1 MNFPVQ
7 KHNINSQKMKPT
19 KVSIFKNPKALPHI
33 SLFEDLDVSKVSLCR
48 NFHKILTYIK
58 KQVINMSTESRSIPK
73 NTNHIILCALLV
85 SSFFLSILIFEQRV
99 SAAKKTPESVI
110 VELKAQ
116 GKLKKAME
124 LIDKYINNCSVNVTY
139 SWGYNEKGC
148 IFTLMG
154 EYTKAIYAFQESLRY
169 SNGASD
175 DFITLMNMGSLQH
188 SLGDYADA
196 ISYYEEAIIRMDK
209 DDPRRLWLKMHVAW
223 SGFYLSRG
231 DTMALKQVYKEVKP
245 KLYEIENHLNSFNKG
260 KAYSLASKIAYQLG
274 KYKKA
279 IKLSKKY
286 AKKKNSNTAKLSL
299 ADNLLYL
306 NNETE
311 AYEVFSNIDLK
322 DTDKDM
328 LALWYWLNGD
338 VKQAKSNL
346 EGYSNDVER
355 EKAWRLIR
363 NDEILPYDMW
373 KEARR
378 QKWFVEL
385 IGHTTTDYPNA
396 ATYRNNL
403 GAAWEA
409 KGNYDKAIEY
419 YEKALK
425 SDLENLGEDHPN
437 VATYRNNLG
446 ATWKAKGEYDKAI
459 EYFEKALKSDLNN
472 FGENHPKVATRWNN
486 LGEAWRA
493 KGEYN
498 KAIEYYEKALK
509 SDLNNFG
516 EDHPNLA
523 TYRNNLGVAW
533 NAKGEHDKAIEY
545 FEKALKSDLK
555 TFGEKHSNVATYRNN
570 LGTALNAKGEY
581 DKAIDHLEKALSVIQ
596 VRLGDDHPDT
606 KTLKTNLRLAKEE
619 KPE

>member
-1 MNFPVQ
+1 MM
-7 KHNINSQKMKPT
+7 KTEYHSIRKDINQIVLCVLI
-19 KVSIFKNPKALPHI
+19 VSG
-33 SLFEDLDVSKVSLCR
+33 
-48 NFHKILTYIK
+48 
-58 KQVINMSTESRSIPK
+58 
-73 NTNHIILCALLV
+73 
-85 SSFFLSILIFEQRV
+85 FFLSILISQQKV
-99 SAAKKTPESVI
+99 SAARKTEESVI
-110 VELKAQ
+110 VSLKSN

-124 LIDKYINNCSVNVTY
+124 LIDKYINNCSMNVTY

-148 IFTLMG
+148 VFTLMG

-175 DFITLMNMGSLQH
+175 DFITLLNMGNLQH

-196 ISYYEEAIIRMDK
+196 ISYYDEAIIRMGN
-209 DDPRRLWLKMHVAW
+209 DDPRRYWLKMHVAW

-231 DTMALKQVYKEVKP
+231 DTMALKQVYKEAKP
-245 KLYEIENHLNSFNKG
+245 KLYEIESHLNSFNKG
-260 KAYSLASKIAYQLG
+260 KAYSLASRIAYQLG

-286 AKKKNSNTAKLSL
+286 AKKKNSDSAKLSL
-299 ADNLLYL
+299 AANLLYL
-306 NNETE
+306 KNEVE
-311 AYEVFSNIDLK
+311 ANEVFSNVDLR
-322 DTDKDM
+322 DADKDL

-338 VKQAKSNL
+338 EQQARSNL
-346 EGYSNDVER
+346 EGYPNDVER

-363 NDEILPYDMW
+363 NDEILPYDIW
-373 KEARR
+373 KEARK

-385 IGHTTTDYPNA
+385 IGPLTTDYPNA

-403 GAAWEA
+403 GAAWNG

-425 SDLENLGEDHPN
+425 SDLENFGEDHPN

-446 ATWKAKGEYDKAI
+446 ATWKAKGKYDKAI
-459 EYFEKALKSDLNN
+459 AYYEKALKSDLNN

-493 KGEYN
+493 KGEYD
-498 KAIEYYEKALK
+498 KAIGYYEKALK
-509 SDLNNFG
+509 SGLKNFG
-516 EDHPNLA
+516 DNHPNIA
-523 TYRNNLGVAW
+523 AYRNNLGVAW

-545 FEKALKSDLK
+545 LEMALTSDLK

-570 LGTALNAKGEY
+570 LGTALNAKGEH
-581 DKAIDHLEKALSVIQ
+581 DKAIEHLEKALSVIQ

-619 KPE
+619 RAE

>member
-1 MNFPVQ
+1 
-7 KHNINSQKMKPT
+7 MK
-19 KVSIFKNPKALPHI
+19 
-33 SLFEDLDVSKVSLCR
+33 
-48 NFHKILTYIK
+48 
-58 KQVINMSTESRSIPK
+58 TESHSIRK
-73 NTNHIILCALLV
+73 NLSQIIFCALIV
-85 SSFFLSILIFEQRV
+85 SGFFLLNLIFEQKV
-99 SAAKKTPESVI
+99 SAAGKTRESVI
-110 VELKAQ
+110 VSLKAQ

-124 LIDKYINNCSVNVTY
+124 LIDEYINNCNMNVTY

-169 SNGASD
+169 SGGASD
-175 DFITLMNMGSLQH
+175 DFITLLNMGSLQH

-196 ISYYEEAIIRMDK
+196 ISYYDEAIIRMDN
-209 DDPRRLWLKMHVAW
+209 DDPRRYWLKMHVAW

-231 DTMALKQVYKEVKP
+231 DTMALKQVYKEAKP
-245 KLYEIENHLNSFNKG
+245 VLYEIEKHLNTFNKG
-260 KAYSLASKIAYQLG
+260 KAYALASRIAYQLG
-274 KYKKA
+274 IYDKA

-286 AKKKNSNTAKLSL
+286 AKKKNSDSATLSL
-299 ADNLLYL
+299 ANNLLYL
-306 NNETE
+306 KNEVD
-311 AYEVFSNIDLK
+311 ANEVFNYVDVENA
-322 DTDKDM
+322 DKEL
-328 LALWYWLNGD
+328 LALWYWLKGD
-338 VKQAKSNL
+338 EQQARSNL

-373 KEARR
+373 KEARK

-385 IGHTTTDYPNA
+385 IGPLTTDYPNA
-396 ATYRNNL
+396 STYRNNL
-403 GAAWEA
+403 GASWNG

-419 YEKALK
+419 YENALQ
-425 SDLENLGEDHPN
+425 SDLENFGEDHPN

-446 ATWKAKGEYDKAI
+446 ATWKAKGKYDKAI
-459 EYFEKALKSDLNN
+459 EYYEMALKSDLNN

-493 KGEYN
+493 KGEYD
-498 KAIEYYEKALK
+498 KAIGYYEKALE

-516 EDHPNLA
+516 EDHPNIA
-523 TYRNNLGVAW
+523 AYRNNLGVAW

-545 FEKALKSDLK
+545 LEKALKSDIK

-581 DKAIDHLEKALSVIQ
+581 DKAIEHLEKALSVIQ
-596 VRLGDDHPDT
+596 VRLGNDHPDT

-619 KPE
+619 RPE

>member
-1 MNFPVQ
+1 MM
-7 KHNINSQKMKPT
+7 KTEYHSIRKDINQIVLCVLI
-19 KVSIFKNPKALPHI
+19 VSG
-33 SLFEDLDVSKVSLCR
+33 
-48 NFHKILTYIK
+48 
-58 KQVINMSTESRSIPK
+58 
-73 NTNHIILCALLV
+73 
-85 SSFFLSILIFEQRV
+85 FFLSILISQQKV
-99 SAAKKTPESVI
+99 SAARKTEESVI
-110 VELKAQ
+110 VSLKSN

-124 LIDKYINNCSVNVTY
+124 LIDKYINNCSMNVTY

-148 IFTLMG
+148 VFTLMG

-175 DFITLMNMGSLQH
+175 DFITLLNMGNLQH

-196 ISYYEEAIIRMDK
+196 ISYYDEAIIRMGN
-209 DDPRRLWLKMHVAW
+209 DDPRRYWLKMHVAW

-231 DTMALKQVYKEVKP
+231 DTMALKQVYKEAKP
-245 KLYEIENHLNSFNKG
+245 KLYEIESHLNSFNKG
-260 KAYSLASKIAYQLG
+260 KAYSLASRIAYQLG

-286 AKKKNSNTAKLSL
+286 AKKKNSDSAKLSL
-299 ADNLLYL
+299 AANLLYL
-306 NNETE
+306 KNEVE
-311 AYEVFSNIDLK
+311 ANEVFSNVDLR
-322 DTDKDM
+322 DADKDL

-338 VKQAKSNL
+338 EQQARSNL
-346 EGYSNDVER
+346 EGYPNDVER

-363 NDEILPYDMW
+363 NDEILPYDIW
-373 KEARR
+373 KEARK

-385 IGHTTTDYPNA
+385 IGPLTTDYPNA

-403 GAAWEA
+403 GAAWNG

-425 SDLENLGEDHPN
+425 SDLENFGEDHPN

-446 ATWKAKGEYDKAI
+446 ATWKAKGKYDKAI
-459 EYFEKALKSDLNN
+459 EYYEMALKSDLNN

-493 KGEYN
+493 KGEYD
-498 KAIEYYEKALK
+498 KAIGYYEKALK
-509 SDLNNFG
+509 SGLKNFG
-516 EDHPNLA
+516 DNHPNIA
-523 TYRNNLGVAW
+523 AYRNNLGVAW

-545 FEKALKSDLK
+545 LEMALTSDLK

-570 LGTALNAKGEY
+570 LGTALNAKGEH
-581 DKAIDHLEKALSVIQ
+581 DKAIEHLEKALSVIQ

-619 KPE
+619 RAE